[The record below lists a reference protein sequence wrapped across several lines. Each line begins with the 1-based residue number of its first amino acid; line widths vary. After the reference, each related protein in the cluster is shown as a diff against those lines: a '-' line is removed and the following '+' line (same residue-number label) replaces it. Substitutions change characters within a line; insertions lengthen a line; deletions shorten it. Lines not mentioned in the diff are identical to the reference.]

1 MTRHRLRQGLIA
13 AVVLLGAGVAPAD
26 GRTVAIR
33 AGHLIDPATGEVE
46 TGRTIFVEDGKI
58 LSIGSDVIDAEV
70 DETIDL
76 SDSWVIPGLMD
87 AHVHLTLA
95 IPASQPG
102 GSEWGSFY
110 NSHSSGRRAL
120 LGMRIARE
128 VLQAG
133 FTTVKEI
140 GNSANYVDTD
150 LRVAIERG
158 WFDGPTVVNAG
169 KIIAPFGGQ
178 SSGVPAEL
186 GPTWHF
192 EYLDADSPE
201 EVRKAVRRNIY
212 YGARTI
218 KLVAD
223 PNSFYYSVEEMRA
236 AVEEAALSG
245 MTVAVHA
252 VRDESV
258 KNAVLAGVAAIEH
271 GIFLSDETLELMKEH
286 GTYLV
291 GTDFPLEHLRGHG
304 GAIGRNPEFF
314 ADAFVDRL
322 RRAHELDVPM
332 AFGTDTVIDLPGKD
346 RGEMMLDYLAVWTE
360 AGIPAAKILR
370 CMTIEVA
377 RLMGLEEERGAIA
390 AGRMADIVAMPAS
403 PLADIENLRGI
414 DFVMKDGKVIRAPES
429 VAGAVGAPRPRA
441 YSNNPGLEP
450 DSVPPP
456 SGADSPATSDATAA
470 EEPDSAS
477 ATE

>member
-1 MTRHRLRQGLIA
+1 MKREQMGSFLLMTATMLWAGA
-13 AVVLLGAGVAPAD
+13 AGA
-26 GRTVAIR
+26 RTVAIV

-46 TGRTIFVEDGKI
+46 SGRTIFVEDGKV
-58 LSIGSDVIDAEV
+58 LSVGGGTIEAAV

-76 SDSWVIPGLMD
+76 SDSWVMPGLMD

-120 LGMRIARE
+120 LGMRVAQE
-128 VLQAG
+128 VLAAG

-150 LRVAIERG
+150 LRVAIEQG
-158 WFDGPTVVNAG
+158 WFDGPTIVNAG
-169 KIIAPFGGQ
+169 KIISPFGGQ
-178 SSGVPAEL
+178 SSGVPAEF
-186 GPTWHF
+186 GPTWEF
-192 EYLDADSPE
+192 EYLDANNPD
-201 EVRKAVRRNIY
+201 EVRKAVRQNIY

-218 KLVAD
+218 KMVAD
-223 PNSFYYSVEEMRA
+223 SQSFYYSEEEIRA

-245 MTVAVHA
+245 MTVAIHA

-271 GIFLSDETLELMKEH
+271 GIFLSDETLQLMKEH
-286 GTYLV
+286 GTVLV

-304 GAIGRNPEFF
+304 GSIGRNPEFF
-314 ADAFVDRL
+314 ADAFIDRL

-332 AFGTDTVIDLPGKD
+332 AFGTDVVVKMDGKD
-346 RGEMMLDYLAVWTE
+346 RGEMMLDYMAVWTE
-360 AGIPAAKILR
+360 AGIPAEKIVR
-370 CMTIEVA
+370 CLTTEVA
-377 RLMGLEEERGAIA
+377 KLLRIEESRGAIA
-390 AGRMADIVAMPAS
+390 GGQMADIVAMPAS

-414 DFVMKDGKVIRAPES
+414 DFVMKNGRVIRAPES
-429 VAGAVGAPRPRA
+429 AADAVGAPLPTA
-441 YSNNPGLEP
+441 YSRDAETEDGPE
-450 DSVPPP
+450 
-456 SGADSPATSDATAA
+456 ADSESGSDSG
-470 EEPDSAS
+470 E
-477 ATE
+477 